1 MHQKRKRSR
10 QSITDR
16 IVHVVTE
23 MMLDNVRTQF
33 VDKVERCF
41 ARAEIKCLFFGEFE
55 LYNRRKNVPVNFH
68 SKKGK
73 GDEMDKKKRGK
84 VTIF

>member
-1 MHQKRKRSR
+1 
-10 QSITDR
+10 
-16 IVHVVTE
+16 

-41 ARAEIKCLFFGEFE
+41 ARAKIKCLFFGEFE

-73 GDEMDKKKRGK
+73 DDGMEKRKGGK
-84 VTIF
+84 SQSFELMAWGWGGVG